1 MKLGLDLEN
10 CYGIN
15 KLVKELDFTRIDGI
29 DGVCSLYAPN
39 GTLKTSLAKAL
50 KDIEEDRQSMDIIF
64 PERATKRLVTLDG
77 QPVNAGQIMV
87 INSYDESYSSKQ
99 VSTLL
104 VNEALKRDYDEALK
118 EVDDKRGLLIKDLAK
133 SSGKQNKAI
142 SELICEAFDRPE
154 KEFLDLLADLKSQNT
169 QDHSSLAE
177 FKHGDL
183 FHPKVLELA
192 STDSFDQELTD
203 YVETYEKL
211 ISESAVL
218 SRNFNHQKAGNV
230 SKSLS
235 DTGFFDASHSV
246 NLSINGQKQE
256 VTSKDRLN
264 EILQEEQNKVF
275 QNPELKE
282 KFSKVDKKLT
292 TKETQAFRDFIS
304 ENQELLPEYKD
315 VKGFKKKLII
325 GHLQSHQSVWDDL
338 VSTYKSNQEKVKY
351 IIDQAKQQETIWKGV
366 VDIFNKRFSVPF
378 KLRVDNQ
385 DDVILNNA
393 APSIEFDFDDGRG
406 GQQKVKHETL
416 LETLSQGEK
425 RALYI
430 LNVLFEI
437 EAKKN
442 AGAPVLIVIDDIAD
456 SFDYKNKYA
465 IVEYLRDIVQVSH
478 FYLFILTHNFDFH
491 RIVGGRIIGS
501 KHPVARQR
509 RMLATKTS
517 TEIKLNPE
525 KYQNDVFVAWKKD
538 MHKNEHYM
546 LASIPFVRNLA
557 EYCGHKAHYETLTS
571 LLHLKTNSQNITVQ
585 ELQDIYRVVLVDK
598 STLILPDGASR
609 VIDKIFQKADELSN
623 AAHESPELE
632 SKVIVAMAIRLKA
645 EKFMISQ
652 INDQTFVD
660 GIESNQ
666 TRELFDK
673 YVETHLS
680 ETEKVRLLDQV
691 NLMTPENIH
700 LNSFMYEPI
709 LDMSA
714 HRLYSLYNEVKQLG
728 TIGNISSLSQQ

>member
-29 DGVCSLYAPN
+29 NGVCSLYAPN
-39 GTLKTSLAKAL
+39 GTLKTSLAKTL
-50 KDIEEDRQSMDIIF
+50 KDIEEGRQSKDIIF
-64 PERATKRLVTLDG
+64 RERATKRLVTLDG
-77 QPVNAGQIMV
+77 QPVDAGQIMV

-118 EVDDKRGLLIKDLAK
+118 EVDDKRALLIKELAK
-133 SSGKQNKAI
+133 SSGKQSRAI
-142 SELICEAFDRPE
+142 PDLICEAFDRPE
-154 KEFLDLLADLKSQNT
+154 KEFLDLLADLKLQST
-169 QDHSSLAE
+169 QDYYSFAD
-177 FKHGDL
+177 FKYGDL
-183 FHPKVLELA
+183 FNQKVMELA
-192 STDSFDQELTD
+192 STDSFDQELSD

-211 ISESAVL
+211 IRESAVL
-218 SRNFNHQKAGNV
+218 SRNFNHQKAGTV

-246 NLSINGQKQE
+246 NLSISGQKQE
-256 VTSKDRLN
+256 ITSKDRLN

-275 QNPELKE
+275 QNPELRE

-304 ENQELLPEYKD
+304 DHQELLPEYKD
-315 VKGFKKKLII
+315 VKNFKKKLIT
-325 GHLQSHQSVWDDL
+325 GYLQSHQSAWDDL
-338 VSTYKSNQEKVKY
+338 VSTYKSNQQKVKY

-385 DDVILNNA
+385 EDVILNNA

-465 IVEYLRDIVQVSH
+465 IVEYLRDIAQVSH

-501 KHPVARQR
+501 RNSVARKR

-517 TEIKLNPE
+517 TEIKLNLE
-525 KYQNDVFVAWKKD
+525 MYQNDVFVAWKRD

-557 EYCGHKAHYETLTS
+557 EYCGHVAHYAILTS
-571 LLHLKTNSQNITVQ
+571 LLHLKENSENITVQ
-585 ELQDIYRVVLVDK
+585 ELQNIYRAVLVDK
-598 STLILPDGASR
+598 PALILPDSTSR
-609 VIDKIFQKADELSN
+609 VIDKIFQEADELSN
-623 AAHESPELE
+623 AADESPELE
-632 SKVIVAMAIRLKA
+632 YKVIIAMAIRLKA
-645 EKFMISQ
+645 EQFMIAQ
-652 INDQTFVD
+652 INDQAFVD
-660 GIESNQ
+660 DIESNQ

-673 YVETHLS
+673 YVDMFSDKTETI
-680 ETEKVRLLDQV
+680 RLLDQV

-714 HRLYSLYNEVKQLG
+714 HRLYSLYNDVKQLRD
-728 TIGNISSLSQQ
+728 

>member
-15 KLVKELDFTRIDGI
+15 KLVQELDFTRIDGV

-39 GTLKTSLAKAL
+39 GTLKTSLAKTL
-50 KDIEEDRQSMDIIF
+50 KDIEDDRKSKDVIF
-64 PERATKRLVTLDG
+64 PERATKRVVTLDG
-77 QPVNAGQIMV
+77 QPVDAGQIMV

-118 EVDDKRGLLIKDLAK
+118 EVDDKRALLIKDLAK

-142 SELICEAFDRPE
+142 PELICEAFDRPE
-154 KEFLDLLADLKSQNT
+154 KEFLDLLAELKLQAA
-169 QDHSSLAE
+169 QDYSSFAE
-177 FKHGDL
+177 FKYGDL
-183 FHPKVLELA
+183 FNPKVLDLA
-192 STDSFDQELTD
+192 ATESFEQELTG

-218 SRNFNHQKAGNV
+218 SRSFNHQKAGTV

-292 TKETQAFRDFIS
+292 TKETHAFRDFIS
-304 ENQELLPEYKD
+304 EHQELLPEYKD
-315 VKGFKKKLII
+315 VKGFKKKLIT
-325 GHLQSHQSVWDDL
+325 GYLQSHQSVWDDL

-406 GQQKVKHETL
+406 GQQQVKHETL
-416 LETLSQGEK
+416 LDTLSQGEK

-442 AGAPVLIVIDDIAD
+442 AGAPILIVIDDIAD

-465 IVEYLRDIVQVSH
+465 IVEYLRDIAQVTH
-478 FYLFILTHNFDFH
+478 FYLLILTHNFDFH

-501 KHPVARQR
+501 RNRVARNR

-525 KYQNDVFVAWKKD
+525 KYQNDVFVAWKRD
-538 MHKNEHYM
+538 MHQNEHYM

-557 EYCGHKAHYETLTS
+557 EYCGYDAHYLTLTS
-571 LLHLKTNSQNITVQ
+571 LLHLKANSQNITVQ
-585 ELQDIYRVVLVDK
+585 ELQDIYRAVLVDK
-598 STLILPDGASR
+598 PALILPDTTSR
-609 VIDKIFQKADELSN
+609 VIDKIFQKADVLSS

-645 EKFMISQ
+645 EQFMIAQ
-652 INDQTFVD
+652 INDQAFVD
-660 GIESNQ
+660 SIESNQ

-673 YVETHLS
+673 YVEMLPGHTGII
-680 ETEKVRLLDQV
+680 RLLDQV

-714 HRLYSLYNEVKQLG
+714 HRLYTLYNEVKQLG
-728 TIGNISSLSQQ
+728 N

>member
-29 DGVCSLYAPN
+29 YGVCSLYAPN
-39 GTLKTSLAKAL
+39 GTLKTSLAKTL
-50 KDIEEDRQSMDIIF
+50 KDIEEGKLSKDIIF
-64 PERATKRLVTLDG
+64 PDRETKRLVTLDG
-77 QPVNAGQIMV
+77 LPAATDQIMV
-87 INSYDESYSSKQ
+87 INSYDESYSSRQ

-118 EVDDKRGLLIKDLAK
+118 EVDDKRALLIKDLAK

-142 SELICEAFDRPE
+142 PELICEAFDRPE
-154 KEFLDLLADLKSQNT
+154 KEFLDLLDELKSQNT
-169 QDHSSLAE
+169 QDYSSLAG
-177 FKHGDL
+177 FKYGDL
-183 FHPKVLELA
+183 FNPKVLDLA
-192 STDSFDQELTD
+192 ATDSFDQELAD

-218 SRNFNHQKAGNV
+218 SRNFNHQKAGTV

-292 TKETQAFRDFIS
+292 TKETQAFRDLIS
-304 ENQELLPEYKD
+304 VHQTLLPEYKD
-315 VKGFKKKLII
+315 VKSFKKKLITSY
-325 GHLQSHQSVWDDL
+325 LQLHQSSWDDL
-338 VSTYKSNQEKVKY
+338 VSAYKSNQEKVEY
-351 IIDQAKQQETIWKGV
+351 IVDQARQQETIWKSV

-406 GQQKVKHETL
+406 GRQKVKHETL
-416 LETLSQGEK
+416 LDTLSQGEK

-465 IVEYLRDIVQVSH
+465 IVEYLRDIAQVSH
-478 FYLFILTHNFDFH
+478 FYLLILTHNFDFH

-501 KHPVARQR
+501 RNRVARQR
-509 RMLATKTS
+509 RMLASKTS
-517 TEIKLNPE
+517 TEINISPE
-525 KYQNDVFVAWKKD
+525 KYQNDVFVAWKAGLRR
-538 MHKNEHYM
+538 NESYM

-557 EYCGHKAHYETLTS
+557 EYCGYEAHYLTLTS

-585 ELQDIYRVVLVDK
+585 NLQDIYRAVLVDEPD
-598 STLILPDGASR
+598 LILPDSASN
-609 VIDKIFQKADELSN
+609 VINKIFQKADELSRY
-623 AAHESPELE
+623 AHESPELE

-645 EKFMISQ
+645 EQFMIAQ
-652 INDQTFVD
+652 INNQIFVD
-660 GIESNQ
+660 SIESNQ

-673 YVETHLS
+673 YVEILPG
-680 ETEKVRLLDQV
+680 ETEIICLLDQV

-728 TIGNISSLSQQ
+728 N

>member
-15 KLVKELDFTRIDGI
+15 KLAKELDFARIDGI

-39 GTLKTSLAKAL
+39 GTLKTSLAKTL
-50 KDIEEDRQSMDIIF
+50 KDIEEDRQSKDIIF
-64 PERATKRLVTLDG
+64 PERATKRLVTLND
-77 QPVNAGQIMV
+77 QPVTADQIMV

-118 EVDDKRGLLIKDLAK
+118 EVDDKRALLIKDLAK

-142 SELICEAFDRPE
+142 PELICEAFERPE
-154 KEFLDLLADLKSQNT
+154 KEFLDLLADLKLQST
-169 QDHSSLAE
+169 QDYSSLAD
-177 FKHGDL
+177 FKYGDL
-183 FHPKVLELA
+183 FNPKVLDLA
-192 STDSFDQELTD
+192 ATESFDQELTD

-218 SRNFNHQKAGNV
+218 SRNFNHQKAGTV

-304 ENQELLPEYKD
+304 DHQELLPEYKD
-315 VKGFKKKLII
+315 VKGFKQKLIT
-325 GHLQSHQSVWDDL
+325 GYLQSHQSVWDDL

-416 LETLSQGEK
+416 LDTLSQGEK

-442 AGAPVLIVIDDIAD
+442 AGAPIWIVIDDIAD

-465 IVEYLRDIVQVSH
+465 IVEYLRDIAQVTH
-478 FYLFILTHNFDFH
+478 FYLLILTHNFDFH
-491 RIVGGRIIGS
+491 RIIGGRIIGS
-501 KHPVARQR
+501 RNRVARNR

-517 TEIKLNPE
+517 TDIKLNPE
-525 KYQNDVFVAWKKD
+525 KYQNDVFTAWKAG
-538 MHKNEHYM
+538 MHQTESYM
-546 LASIPFVRNLA
+546 LACIPFVRNLA
-557 EYCGHKAHYETLTS
+557 EYCGHEAHYSTLTS
-571 LLHLKTNSQNITVQ
+571 LLHLKQDSQNITVLD
-585 ELQDIYRVVLVDK
+585 LQGIYRTVFVDK
-598 STLILPDGASR
+598 PALNLLHSASR
-609 VIDKIFQKADELSN
+609 VIDRLFIKADELST

-632 SKVIVAMAIRLKA
+632 SKVIIAMAIRLKA
-645 EKFMISQ
+645 EQFMIAQ
-652 INDQTFVD
+652 INDQAFVD

-673 YVETHLS
+673 YVEMLPGHTDII
-680 ETEKVRLLDQV
+680 RLLDQV

-714 HRLYSLYNEVKQLG
+714 HRLYTLYNEVKQLG
-728 TIGNISSLSQQ
+728 N

>member
-15 KLVKELDFTRIDGI
+15 KLAKELDFARIDGI

-39 GTLKTSLAKAL
+39 GTLKTSLAKTL
-50 KDIEEDRQSMDIIF
+50 KDIEEDRQSKDIIF
-64 PERATKRLVTLDG
+64 PERATKRLVTLND
-77 QPVNAGQIMV
+77 QPVTAYQIMV

-118 EVDDKRGLLIKDLAK
+118 EVDDKRALLIKDLAK

-142 SELICEAFDRPE
+142 PELICEAFDRPE
-154 KEFLDLLADLKSQNT
+154 KEFLDLLADLKLQST
-169 QDHSSLAE
+169 QDYSSLAD
-177 FKHGDL
+177 FKYGDL
-183 FHPKVLELA
+183 FNPKVLDLA
-192 STDSFDQELTD
+192 ATESFDQELTD

-218 SRNFNHQKAGNV
+218 SRNFNHQKAGTV

-235 DTGFFDASHSV
+235 DTGFFDALHSV

-304 ENQELLPEYKD
+304 DHQELLPEYKD

-325 GHLQSHQSVWDDL
+325 GYLQSHQSAWDDL
-338 VSTYKSNQEKVKY
+338 VSTYRSNQEKVKY

-385 DDVILNNA
+385 DDVILNDA
-393 APSIEFDFDDGRG
+393 APTIEFDFDDGRG
-406 GQQKVKHETL
+406 GQQKVKRVTL

-465 IVEYLRDIVQVSH
+465 IVEYLRDIAQVSH

-491 RIVGGRIIGS
+491 RIIGS
-501 KHPVARQR
+501 RNRVARER

-525 KYQNDVFVAWKKD
+525 KYQNDVFVAWKRD

-571 LLHLKTNSQNITVQ
+571 LLHLKANSQEITVQ

-598 STLILPDGASR
+598 STLILLDGASR
-609 VIDKIFQKADELSN
+609 VIDKIFQKADELSD

-632 SKVIVAMAIRLKA
+632 SKVIVAIAIRLKA
-645 EKFMISQ
+645 EQFMIAQ

-660 GIESNQ
+660 GIGSNQ
-666 TRELFDK
+666 TRALFDK
-673 YVETHLS
+673 YVDIFSDQTETI
-680 ETEKVRLLDQV
+680 RLLDQV

-728 TIGNISSLSQQ
+728 TIGNISS

>member
-1 MKLGLDLEN
+1 MKLRLDLEN

-15 KLVKELDFTRIDGI
+15 KLEQEFDFTRIDGL

-39 GTLKTSLAKAL
+39 GTLKTSLAKTL
-50 KDIEEDRQSMDIIF
+50 KDIEDGKPSKDIIF
-64 PERATKRLVTLDG
+64 PERETKRIVTLDG
-77 QPVNAGQIMV
+77 KAVTADQIMV

-118 EVDDKRGLLIKDLAK
+118 EVDDKRTMLIKDLAK
-133 SSGKQNKAI
+133 FSGKQNKAI
-142 SELICEAFDRPE
+142 PELICEAFDRPE
-154 KEFLDLLADLKSQNT
+154 KEFLDLLAELKSQNT
-169 QDHSSLAE
+169 QDYSSLAE
-177 FKHGDL
+177 FKYGDL
-183 FHPKVLELA
+183 FNPKVLDLA
-192 STDSFDQELTD
+192 ATDSFDQELTD

-211 ISESAVL
+211 ISESSVL
-218 SRNFNHQKAGNV
+218 SRNFNHQKAGTV

-304 ENQELLPEYKD
+304 FHQELLPEYKD
-315 VKGFKKKLII
+315 IKSFKKKLIT
-325 GHLQSHQSVWDDL
+325 GYLQSHQSAWDDL
-338 VSTYKSNQEKVKY
+338 VSTYKSNQEIVKN
-351 IIDQAKQQETIWKGV
+351 IIDQAKQQETIWKSV
-366 VDIFNKRFSVPF
+366 VDIFNMRFSVPF

-393 APSIEFDFDDGRG
+393 APTIEFDFDDGRG
-406 GQQKVKHETL
+406 GQQQVKHETL
-416 LETLSQGEK
+416 LDALSQGEK

-442 AGAPVLIVIDDIAD
+442 AGAPILIVIDDIAD

-465 IVEYLRDIVQVSH
+465 IVEYLRDIAQVPY
-478 FYLFILTHNFDFH
+478 FCLLILTHNFDFH

-501 KHPVARQR
+501 KNSVARKR
-509 RMLATKTS
+509 RMLATKAS
-517 TEIKLNPE
+517 TEITLKPE
-525 KYQNDVFVAWKKD
+525 KYQNDVFNAWKSEL
-538 MHKNEHYM
+538 HRNESYM
-546 LASIPFVRNLA
+546 LACIPFVRNLA
-557 EYCGHKAHYETLTS
+557 EYCGHEAHYFTLTS
-571 LLHLKTNSQNITVQ
+571 LLHLKRNSPSITVLD
-585 ELQDIYRVVLVDK
+585 LQGIYRSVFADK
-598 STLILPDGASR
+598 PALTLPNTASR
-609 VIDKIFQKADELSN
+609 VIDRIFHTTDELST
-623 AAHESPELE
+623 AANESPELE
-632 SKVIVAMAIRLKA
+632 SKVIVAMGIRLKA
-645 EKFMISQ
+645 EQFMITQ
-652 INDQTFVD
+652 INDQAFVD

-666 TRELFDK
+666 TRELLDK
-673 YVETHLS
+673 YVELFPGQTAII
-680 ETEKVRLLDQV
+680 RLLDQV

-728 TIGNISSLSQQ
+728 N

>member
-15 KLVKELDFTRIDGI
+15 KLVEELDFARIDGI

-50 KDIEEDRQSMDIIF
+50 KDIEEDRQSKDIIF

-77 QPVNAGQIMV
+77 QPVDAGHLMV

-118 EVDDKRGLLIKDLAK
+118 EVDDKRTLLIKEL
-133 SSGKQNKAI
+133 SNFSGKRNKAI
-142 SELICEAFDRPE
+142 PELICEAFDRPE
-154 KEFLDLLADLKSQNT
+154 KEFLDLLADLKLQST
-169 QDHSSLAE
+169 YDYSSLAD
-177 FKHGDL
+177 FKYGDL
-183 FHPKVLELA
+183 FNPKVLDLA

-211 ISESAVL
+211 ISESAIL
-218 SRNFNHQKAGNV
+218 SRNFNHQKAGTV
-230 SKSLS
+230 SKNLS

-246 NLSINGQKQE
+246 NLSINGQKKE
-256 VTSKDRLN
+256 ITSKDRLN

-275 QNPELKE
+275 KNPELKE

-304 ENQELLPEYKD
+304 DHQELLPEYKD
-315 VKGFKKKLII
+315 VKSFKKKLIT
-325 GHLQSHQSVWDDL
+325 GYLQSHQSAWDDL
-338 VSTYKSNQEKVKY
+338 VSTYKSNQQKVKC

-366 VDIFNKRFSVPF
+366 VDVFNKRFSVPF

-385 DDVILNNA
+385 EDVILNNA
-393 APSIEFDFDDGRG
+393 APYIEFDFDDGRG

-442 AGAPVLIVIDDIAD
+442 AGAPILIVIDDIAD

-465 IVEYLRDIVQVSH
+465 IVEYLRDIAQVSH

-501 KHPVARQR
+501 RNRVARQR

-525 KYQNDVFVAWKKD
+525 KYQNDVFVAWKRD
-538 MHKNEHYM
+538 MHQNEHYM
-546 LASIPFVRNLA
+546 LASIPFVRNLT
-557 EYCGHKAHYETLTS
+557 EYCGHDAHYLTLTS
-571 LLHLKTNSQNITVQ
+571 LLHLKENSQNITVQ
-585 ELQDIYRVVLVDK
+585 ELQDIYRAVLVDK
-598 STLILPDGASR
+598 SALILPDGASR
-609 VIDKIFQKADELSN
+609 VIDKIFQNADELSN

-645 EKFMISQ
+645 EQFMIAQ
-652 INDQTFVD
+652 INDQTFLD
-660 GIESNQ
+660 GIGSNQ
-666 TRELFDK
+666 TRALFDK
-673 YVETHLS
+673 YVEIFHDQTDII
-680 ETEKVRLLDQV
+680 RLLDQV

-714 HRLYSLYNEVKQLG
+714 LQLYNLY
-728 TIGNISSLSQQ
+728 ISIQNL

>member
-15 KLVKELDFTRIDGI
+15 KLVQELDFTRIDGV

-39 GTLKTSLAKAL
+39 GTLKTSLAKTL
-50 KDIEEDRQSMDIIF
+50 KDIEDDRQSKDVIF
-64 PERATKRLVTLDG
+64 PERATKRVVTLDS
-77 QPVNAGQIMV
+77 QPVDAGQIMV

-118 EVDDKRGLLIKDLAK
+118 EVDDKRALLIKELAK

-142 SELICEAFDRPE
+142 PELICEAFDRPE
-154 KEFLDLLADLKSQNT
+154 KEFLDLLAELKLQT
-169 QDHSSLAE
+169 AQDYSSFAE
-177 FKHGDL
+177 FKYGDL
-183 FHPKVLELA
+183 FNPKVLDLA
-192 STDSFDQELTD
+192 ATESFEQELTG

-218 SRNFNHQKAGNV
+218 SRSFNHQKAGTV

-292 TKETQAFRDFIS
+292 TKETHAFRDFIS
-304 ENQELLPEYKD
+304 EHQELLPEYKD
-315 VKGFKKKLII
+315 VKGFKKKLIT
-325 GHLQSHQSVWDDL
+325 GYLQSHQSVWDDL

-351 IIDQAKQQETIWKGV
+351 IIEQAKQQETIWKGV

-406 GQQKVKHETL
+406 GQQQVKHETL
-416 LETLSQGEK
+416 LDTLSQGEK

-442 AGAPVLIVIDDIAD
+442 AGAPILIVIDDIAD

-465 IVEYLRDIVQVSH
+465 IVEYLRDIAQVTH
-478 FYLFILTHNFDFH
+478 FYLLILTHNFDFH

-501 KHPVARQR
+501 RNRVARNR

-525 KYQNDVFVAWKKD
+525 KYQNDVFVAWKRD
-538 MHKNEHYM
+538 MHQNEHYM

-557 EYCGHKAHYETLTS
+557 EYCGYDAHYLTLTS
-571 LLHLKTNSQNITVQ
+571 LLHLKANSQNITVQ
-585 ELQDIYRVVLVDK
+585 ELQDIYRAVLVDK
-598 STLILPDGASR
+598 PALILPDTTSR
-609 VIDKIFQKADELSN
+609 VIDKIFQKTDVLSS

-645 EKFMISQ
+645 EQFMIAQ
-652 INDQTFVD
+652 INDQAFVD
-660 GIESNQ
+660 SIESNQ

-673 YVETHLS
+673 YVEMLPGHTGII
-680 ETEKVRLLDQV
+680 RLLDQV

-714 HRLYSLYNEVKQLG
+714 HRLYTLYNEVKQLG
-728 TIGNISSLSQQ
+728 N

>member
-15 KLVKELDFTRIDGI
+15 KLVQELDFTRIDGV

-39 GTLKTSLAKAL
+39 GTLKTSLAKTL
-50 KDIEEDRQSMDIIF
+50 KDIEDDRKSKDVIF
-64 PERATKRLVTLDG
+64 PERATKRVVTLDG
-77 QPVNAGQIMV
+77 QPVDAGQIMV
-87 INSYDESYSSKQ
+87 INSYDESYSSKP

-118 EVDDKRGLLIKDLAK
+118 EVDDKRALLIKELAK

-142 SELICEAFDRPE
+142 PELICEAFDRPE
-154 KEFLDLLADLKSQNT
+154 KEFLDLLAELKLQAA
-169 QDHSSLAE
+169 QDYSSFAE
-177 FKHGDL
+177 FKYGDL
-183 FHPKVLELA
+183 FNPKVLDLA
-192 STDSFDQELTD
+192 ATESFEQELTG

-218 SRNFNHQKAGNV
+218 SRSFNHQKAGTV

-292 TKETQAFRDFIS
+292 TKETHAFRDFIS
-304 ENQELLPEYKD
+304 EHQELLPEYKD
-315 VKGFKKKLII
+315 VKGFKKKLIT
-325 GHLQSHQSVWDDL
+325 GYLQSHQSVWDDL

-406 GQQKVKHETL
+406 GQQQVKHETL
-416 LETLSQGEK
+416 LDTLSQGEK

-442 AGAPVLIVIDDIAD
+442 AGAPILIVIDDIAD

-465 IVEYLRDIVQVSH
+465 IVEYLRDIAQVTH
-478 FYLFILTHNFDFH
+478 FYLLILTHNFDFH

-501 KHPVARQR
+501 RNRVARNR

-525 KYQNDVFVAWKKD
+525 KYQNDVFVAWKRD
-538 MHKNEHYM
+538 MHQNEHYM

-557 EYCGHKAHYETLTS
+557 EYCGYDAHYLTLTS
-571 LLHLKTNSQNITVQ
+571 LLHLKANSQNITVQ
-585 ELQDIYRVVLVDK
+585 ELQDIYRAVLVDK
-598 STLILPDGASR
+598 PALILPDTTSR
-609 VIDKIFQKADELSN
+609 VIDKIFQKADVLSS

-645 EKFMISQ
+645 EQFMIAQ
-652 INDQTFVD
+652 INDQAFVD
-660 GIESNQ
+660 SIESNQ

-673 YVETHLS
+673 YVEMLPGHTGII
-680 ETEKVRLLDQV
+680 RLLDQV

-714 HRLYSLYNEVKQLG
+714 HRLYTLYNEVKQLG
-728 TIGNISSLSQQ
+728 N